1 MEGIKGLKIGV
12 CFTGSFCTFTKMLA
26 VTEELVAGGA
36 EVYPIFSSN
45 VTNMD
50 NRFFKA
56 TEFISK
62 VQEITG
68 RQGIFTIQE
77 AEPIGPRKELDV
89 MVIAPCTGNTLA
101 KLANGITDTPVLM
114 AAKAHLRNEKPLLL
128 AVSTNDGL
136 GINLKNIG
144 MLINS
149 KNIYIVPFGQDDSV
163 KKPRSLVAHMHL
175 IPATIKEAVEGRQI
189 QPILIPYGK

>member
-68 RQGIFTIQE
+68 KQGIFTIQE

-89 MVIAPCTGNTLA
+89 MVIAPCT
-101 KLANGITDTPVLM
+101 
-114 AAKAHLRNEKPLLL
+114 
-128 AVSTNDGL
+128 
-136 GINLKNIG
+136 
-144 MLINS
+144 
-149 KNIYIVPFGQDDSV
+149 
-163 KKPRSLVAHMHL
+163 
-175 IPATIKEAVEGRQI
+175 
-189 QPILIPYGK
+189 